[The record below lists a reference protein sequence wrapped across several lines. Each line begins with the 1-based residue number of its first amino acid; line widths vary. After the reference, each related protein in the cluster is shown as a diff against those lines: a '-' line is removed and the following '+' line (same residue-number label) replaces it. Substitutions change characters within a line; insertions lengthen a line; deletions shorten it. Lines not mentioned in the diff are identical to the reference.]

1 MACGDLRSPVRGA
14 GVRLG
19 LLGGFA
25 LSAGGASVAVSAGA
39 ERLLAFVA
47 LCCNGNVPRGLVAG
61 SLWPDAP
68 ERCALASL
76 RSALTRLPA
85 AGRAALEIGPAELRL
100 ADGVGVDLRDARSLA
115 RRILAP
121 GAAPGHGGL
130 GLAAVE
136 DLSAD
141 LLPGWYE
148 DWALLE
154 ADNWRSL
161 RLHALEALA
170 CAFVGAGRFPEAVA
184 AAGAAVR
191 ADPLRESSQACLIR
205 AHLAE
210 GNTGDALQD
219 VERYERRLRTELGLP
234 APSRL
239 WRLVAESG

>member
-1 MACGDLRSPVRGA
+1 MACGDRGPPVRGA

-25 LSAGGASVAVSAGA
+25 LSAGGAPVAVSAGA

-61 SLWPDAP
+61 TLWPDAT

-76 RSALTRLPA
+76 RSALSRLPA
-85 AGRAALEIGPAELRL
+85 AGRSALEIGPTELRL
-100 ADGVGVDLRDARSLA
+100 ADGVGVDLRDARALA

-121 GAAPGHGGL
+121 GSAPGRDGL

-148 DWALLE
+148 DWTLLE
-154 ADNWRSL
+154 ADSWRRL
-161 RLHALEALA
+161 RVHALEALA
-170 CAFVGAGRFPEAVA
+170 CAFVGTGRFPEAVA

-210 GNTGDALQD
+210 GNPGDALQD